1 MAYTFSFEDE
11 WWAKVKKEYD
21 KVYSRALAET
31 QAKFD
36 AYMAQ
41 FHDEDEQ
48 KKKDVAAGLI
58 TQEQY
63 GAWLVGK
70 VEGGKRWR
78 EMRDTILHDLNTTN
92 RKALEI
98 ANGYMPFAFVGG
110 YNEVGQ
116 MGLVRGYSF
125 NLVDAGTV
133 NKLILSNKSLLP
145 KMEINGKKQNRWNDK
160 LLRAEITQG
169 VIQGES
175 IPKIAKRLEN
185 VFGKNERGW
194 LNNARTAMTM
204 AENQGRQSSYEQMEE
219 DGIELGKQWIAT
231 HDRRV
236 RKSHQHIDGEIVKVK
251 EEFSNG
257 LMYPGDPDGD
267 PEEVYGC
274 RCTMV
279 AEVLG
284 FRKLK
289 YSKKRAEREE
299 RVAVGNAIYDK
310 KDELD
315 AFTKQAKED
324 GLWEYDGIWKDPVT
338 LEDYEAKAGSIDA
351 KMDYFADKLDWL
363 EAHGKGMGDPE
374 YMKFYEL
381 MQDLENFKTSG
392 KEYSQIQGELNGL
405 LERMAGIGN
414 AGGSPAQVGAGGGG
428 GAGGPFTPDAYSQE
442 RKDGALWFRGKS
454 ASDTRRANDAFMPT
468 TSRAWLAATEEEK
481 DAAFMYTYSYSPFN
495 EPLRGVEYGTGVFK
509 GVGRIDFDEI
519 GTRYKGF
526 QRGAQRARIQA
537 LTRFIDRSPIQQDT
551 WFNRGVYYDGMERF
565 FQCDMSLLL
574 SGSDAELKKEL
585 LGKTCT
591 EHAFMS
597 TSPVKGLGFSGR
609 PIMLNIY
616 APKGTKACYIEPFS
630 QFGRVGRSWDGV
642 TPPSSFGGEFET
654 LFQQGTQFRVTN
666 VYRKNGVL
674 YFDLDVIG
682 QGAVQK

>member
-1 MAYTFSFEDE
+1 MADKTFSFEDKY
-11 WWAKVKKEYD
+11 WGDIKDKYD
-21 KVYSRALAET
+21 KIYSRALAET

-92 RKALEI
+92 RKALEV
-98 ANGYMPFAFVGG
+98 ANGYIPFAFVGG

-133 NKLILSNKSLLP
+133 EKLVRGKKSLLP
-145 KMEINGKKQNRWNDK
+145 KIEIDGKKQDRWNDK
-160 LLRAEITQG
+160 LLRAEIAQG

-257 LMYPGDPDGD
+257 LMFPADPDGD

-284 FRKLK
+284 FKKLK

-315 AFTKQAKED
+315 GFVAQAKAD
-324 GLWEYDGIWKDPVT
+324 GTWEYDGIWEDPVT
-338 LEDYEAKAGSIDA
+338 LEDYAAKQGSIQA
-351 KMDYFADKLDWL
+351 KSDYFDEAIKKLEKKGYGPGNSLYDKFTGLQANLYDY
-363 EAHGKGMGDPE
+363 EKYGGE
-374 YMKFYEL
+374 YARLKDEC
-381 MQDLENFKTSG
+381 DS
-392 KEYSQIQGELNGL
+392 L
-405 LERMAGIGN
+405 LQRMAGIGK
-414 AGGSPAQVGAGGGG
+414 AGGSPVPEGS
-428 GAGGPFTPDAYSQE
+428 PFTPDAYSQE

-468 TSRAWLAATEEEK
+468 TSKAWLAATEEEK

-551 WFNRGVYYDGMERF
+551 WFNGGVYYDGMERF

-630 QFGRVGRSWDGV
+630 QYGRVGRSWDGV